1 MTTIGLLNPG
11 EMGSM
16 VGAAVRSGGSR
27 VLWAGEGRSA
37 VTRKRA
43 SEAGLEDAGSV
54 SALVA
59 ASDVILSVCP
69 PAAAVDVASQVAK
82 LRFAGTYVDGNAI
95 APATAREIGGIVEK
109 GGAGFVDGGIIG
121 PPPVKPGTTRF
132 YVSGRGA
139 ERIAAILTAGPLQAI
154 VVPGGPGAASTVKM
168 AYASWTKGSAALLL
182 AVCALASAEGV
193 EDSLV
198 REWKISQPELSAR
211 AEGAARSN
219 AKKAW
224 RFIGEMEEIAATFA
238 AAGLPDA
245 FHQGAAEIYR
255 RMEIYKEGP
264 APSFADVLRAL
275 TPRRPA

>member
-37 VTRKRA
+37 ATRKRA
-43 SEAGLEDAGSV
+43 SEARLEDAGSV

-121 PPPVKPGTTRF
+121 PPPVKPGTTRR
-132 YVSGRGA
+132 YLPGTSAHRM
-139 ERIAAILTAGPLQAI
+139 AALLTAGPLAPI
-154 VVPGGPGAASTVKM
+154 MAPGGTGAAS
-168 AYASWTKGSAALLL
+168 S
-182 AVCALASAEGV
+182 
-193 EDSLV
+193 
-198 REWKISQPELSAR
+198 
-211 AEGAARSN
+211 
-219 AKKAW
+219 
-224 RFIGEMEEIAATFA
+224 
-238 AAGLPDA
+238 
-245 FHQGAAEIYR
+245 
-255 RMEIYKEGP
+255 
-264 APSFADVLRAL
+264 
-275 TPRRPA
+275 